1 VTAKRAKQMFA
12 NEQKK
17 KDDTYL
23 SSLNEF
29 LDGNLKAMA
38 EIITLKRVTEEN
50 IEKESRILT
59 NTKMEISK

>member
-1 VTAKRAKQMFA
+1 MFA